1 MLGLIGK
8 KVGMTS
14 IFDEDGKLVPCTV
27 IEAGPCVV
35 THIKTR
41 ETDGYEA
48 IQMGYGYK
56 KEKNTA
62 KPQKGHFARAKSD
75 PCAKLVEFRRPFAE
89 AELGEEITAEI
100 FEEGDL
106 VDIIGTSKG
115 KGFQG
120 VVKRHGFRGVN
131 DATHGQHNR
140 LRAPGAIGACSTP
153 SRVFK
158 GMKMGGRT
166 GNDRVKEKVKRVMKV
181 LAEENIILIKGSV
194 PGSKGSYVIIER

>member
-14 IFDEDGKLVPCTV
+14 VYNDAGKLVPCTIV
-27 IEAGPCVV
+27 EAGPCTV
-35 THIKTR
+35 THIKTG
-41 ETDGYEA
+41 ESDGYEA
-48 IQMGYGYK
+48 IQLGYGDK

-62 KPQKGHFARAKSD
+62 KAQKGHFAKAGSAPK
-75 PCAKLVEFRRPFAE
+75 AKLVEFRNPE
-89 AELGEEITAEI
+89 AEVTLGEVITAEI
-100 FEEGDL
+100 FEEGDY
-106 VDIIGTSKG
+106 VDVIGTSKG

-140 LRAPGAIGACSTP
+140 LRAPGSIGACSTP

-158 GMKMGGRT
+158 GMKMAGRT
-166 GNDRVKEKVKRVMKV
+166 GNDRVKEKAKEVVKV
-181 LAEENIILIKGSV
+181 LADQNIILIKGSI
-194 PGSKGSYVIIER
+194 PGSKGGYVIIER

>member
-1 MLGLIGK
+1 
-8 KVGMTS
+8 MTS
-14 IFDEDGKLVPCTV
+14 VFDEDGKMVPCTI

-41 ETDGYEA
+41 ETDGYRA
-48 IQMGYGYK
+48 MQLGFGYAK
-56 KEKNTA
+56 DKNVA
-62 KPQKGHFARAKSD
+62 KPQKGHFARAKTE

-89 AELGEEITAEI
+89 AELGEVITAEI

-140 LRAPGAIGACSTP
+140 NRAPGAIGACSTP

-158 GMKMGGRT
+158 GMRMGGQT
-166 GNDRVKEKVKRVMKV
+166 GGDRVKEKMKRVMKV
-181 LAEENIILIKGSV
+181 LADDNIILVKGSV